1 MEMCSDGLT
10 IQHEATTGIR
20 AMFGDRWCV
29 RRGTEYVAEFIH
41 ESDAR
46 RFVAGER
53 AVEAC
58 RAAKPVIDA
67 IVNAFPVH
75 NDGDIIKAKN
85 LIDSALSTLTT
96 EGTK

>member
-1 MEMCSDGLT
+1 MSETKERYQVEPRVSGVCYVNSDGKH
-10 IQHEATTGIR
+10 IATFYR
-20 AMFGDRWCV
+20 
-29 RRGTEYVAEFIH
+29 